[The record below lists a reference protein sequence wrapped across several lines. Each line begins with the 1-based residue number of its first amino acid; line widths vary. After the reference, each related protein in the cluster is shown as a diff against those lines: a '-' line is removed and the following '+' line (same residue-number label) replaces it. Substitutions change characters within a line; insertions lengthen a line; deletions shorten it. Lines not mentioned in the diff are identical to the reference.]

1 MEKGIQQCVL
11 QHELLHINICQP
23 AFFFFSPSFL
33 TSYGAHIYHKGRYKL
48 LKTFSTSALLACI
61 GFLLFFGGFFSNEER
76 GNRDKQADTCWLS
89 SWKPELCCDCCWSG
103 LVCHPEGDTWIG
115 RSPPPWIC
123 GVLQGRDVFP
133 WASITLCG
141 PTATPFPWQLLP
153 KDLTALSCLLG
164 LNYPVESE
172 IF

>member
-61 GFLLFFGGFFSNEER
+61 GFLLFFGVFLVMKSEVIEISRLTLAGYP
-76 GNRDKQADTCWLS
+76 
-89 SWKPELCCDCCWSG
+89 PENQSFVVTVVDQDSC
-103 LVCHPEGDTWIG
+103 VTQKVTPE
-115 RSPPPWIC
+115 
-123 GVLQGRDVFP
+123 
-133 WASITLCG
+133 
-141 PTATPFPWQLLP
+141 
-153 KDLTALSCLLG
+153 
-164 LNYPVESE
+164 
-172 IF
+172 